1 MRISSGSIA
10 LIRIF
15 LTTLDFFFSGF
26 FLAAVF
32 SLAAPG
38 FLPWAAL
45 PLPRRLF
52 EPPPEES
59 GLDFAAGLP
68 FLVSAE
74 TLAEALEESATFF
87 FALPRRLERE
97 RLRGFFSPAWP
108 SFSCCEDGLSFPSRP
123 LPAGDFAPEG
133 SFFLRLDEERRRPW
147 EPLPPWL
154 ASSPLLPPDRRRWFP
169 AFSSVPVFFPSSPS
183 RAPSSGRFER
193 AGPLCEPLAGRL
205 RLRVLLRAG
214 FSCPPRAPSVEREAS
229 APASPA
235 PAEPTFPRFF
245 CLERDRLPLE
255 RRRVGFR
262 DPSPED
268 LAVVV
273 LLFVPEEAGRRF
285 AGLPPAESSPAP
297 NSWLDAPELFFSV
310 FLRTAKMVL

>member
-15 LTTLDFFFSGF
+15 LTTLDFSFSGF

-32 SLAAPG
+32 PLAAPG

-74 TLAEALEESATFF
+74 TLAEAREEPATFF
-87 FALPRRLERE
+87 FAPPRRLERE

-108 SFSCCEDGLSFPSRP
+108 SPLCCEDDLSFPSRP
-123 LPAGDFAPEG
+123 LPAGDFAPAG
-133 SFFLRLDEERRRPW
+133 AFFLRPDEERRRPW
-147 EPLPPWL
+147 EPLPPWR
-154 ASSPLLPPDRRRWFP
+154 ASSLLPPGRRRWFP
-169 AFSSVPVFFPSSPS
+169 AFSSISVFFSSPPS
-183 RAPSSGRFER
+183 RAPFSGRLER

-214 FSCPPRAPSVEREAS
+214 FSCPSRAPSVEREAS
-229 APASPA
+229 APAFPA
-235 PAEPTFPRFF
+235 PPRFF

-255 RRRVGFR
+255 RRRVGFL
-262 DPSPED
+262 DPSPAD
-268 LAVVV
+268 LAVLV
-273 LLFVPEEAGRRF
+273 LLFVPEEADRRF
-285 AGLPPAESSPAP
+285 AVLPPAESSPAP

-310 FLRTAKMVL
+310 FLRTAKMVP